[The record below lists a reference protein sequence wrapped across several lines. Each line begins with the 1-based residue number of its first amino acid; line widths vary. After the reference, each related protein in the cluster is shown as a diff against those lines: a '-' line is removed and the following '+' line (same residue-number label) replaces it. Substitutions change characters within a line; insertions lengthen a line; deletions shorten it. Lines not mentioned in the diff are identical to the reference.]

1 MNAKR
6 ANRSG
11 RGFDYGRSL
20 LYTIY
25 RHASGMSE
33 PEAALKAQEASSHLL
48 KSPDVGEGRV
58 LSLPA

>member
-1 MNAKR
+1 MNTKR
-6 ANRSG
+6 PTWTG

-33 PEAALKAQEASSHLL
+33 PEAALKAREASSRLL
-48 KSPDVGEGRV
+48 KSPDGPEGRV